1 MPKFKIYAGILK
13 LRYKETGDFPSEQD
27 ALFRAKELAIRD
39 YIKNYR
45 EYNMPWINDIS
56 RHTLKWGLGFF
67 PNDKKISDT
76 FWNYVNSVTRSAVTK
91 IDVKEGTP

>member
-1 MPKFKIYAGILK
+1 MPKFKIYAGILELK
-13 LRYKETGDFPSEQD
+13 YKETGEFPSEQD
-27 ALFRAKELAIRD
+27 ALFRAKKLAIKD

-67 PNDKKISDT
+67 PNDKKISNA

-91 IDVKEGTP
+91 IEDGENK

>member
-1 MPKFKIYAGILK
+1 MPKFKIYAGILELK
-13 LRYKETGDFPSEQD
+13 YKETGEFPSEQD

-91 IDVKEGTP
+91 MEDGENK

>member
-1 MPKFKIYAGILK
+1 MPKFKIYAGILE
-13 LRYKETGDFPSEQD
+13 LRYNETEEFPSEQD
-27 ALFRAKELAIRD
+27 ALFHAKELAIKD

-67 PNDKKISDT
+67 PSDEKISNA

-91 IDVKEGTP
+91 IENGENK

>member
-1 MPKFKIYAGILK
+1 MPKFKIYAGILE
-13 LRYKETGDFPSEQD
+13 LRYKETGDFPSKQD

-45 EYNMPWINDIS
+45 EYNMPWIDDIS
-56 RHTLKWGLGFF
+56 QHPLKWGLGFF
-67 PNDKKISDT
+67 SSDEKISNA

-91 IDVKEGTP
+91 MEDGENK